1 MCFPMIDHTSERKE
15 VRIVG
20 KNKLSEQKERQL
32 IEAMCDFSIRV
43 LAGELKHEGET
54 AILPDIAKILMEYCT
69 LSAWKE

>member
-1 MCFPMIDHTSERKE
+1 M
-15 VRIVG
+15 G